1 MPRNSAASSAETKCS
16 GSESAIRVLIFTS
29 EPVSW
34 GRKIVYLPSRIPL
47 VELLRPMNLRETV
60 MRRRHNGVIFV
71 QPAWT
76 ESTSN
81 GHTIVQER
89 R

>member
-29 EPVSW
+29 EPVLW
-34 GRKIVYLPSRIPL
+34 GRKFVYIPSRIPL
-47 VELLRPMNLRETV
+47 FELLRPMNFRETV
-60 MRRRHNGVIFV
+60 MRRRHIDVYLV

-76 ESTSN
+76 GSTSN
-81 GHTIVQER
+81 RNTVVQER

>member
-16 GSESAIRVLIFTS
+16 GSESAILVLIFTS

-34 GRKIVYLPSRIPL
+34 GRKFVYLPSRIPL
-47 VELLRPMNLRETV
+47 VELLRPMNCRETV
-60 MRRRHNGVIFV
+60 MRRRHDEAILV

-76 ESTSN
+76 GPTSN
-81 GHTIVQER
+81 RHAVVQER